1 MSERDAFNQ
10 DIEIKGMNFK
20 VFFCSLSVEFIHKKN
35 VEAALGSFLNS
46 SSTFFVCVQ
55 SFEEFFYRNRFWII
69 HDDASTQSLKL
80 DVTKNEN
87 KNFVYVQIFSSLS
100 TFQMQ
105 ACHIFFQQKK
115 FFEPFETDE
124 RDYQC
129 QYENIFCCA
138 ICVYV
143 MHKNSF

>member
-46 SSTFFVCVQ
+46 SSTFFVCVCKVLKN
-55 SFEEFFYRNRFWII
+55 FFHRFRFWII

-87 KNFVYVQIFSSLS
+87 KNFVYVQIFFISFNFSNASLS
-100 TFQMQ
+100 YFFSTKEILWTFRNRRERLSMSVWKYFLLCNLCL
-105 ACHIFFQQKK
+105 CH
-115 FFEPFETDE
+115 
-124 RDYQC
+124 
-129 QYENIFCCA
+129 A
-138 ICVYV
+138 
-143 MHKNSF
+143 